1 MTERQQNTTG
11 KGINTVCV
19 NGEVKHITELDI
31 DDSKYE
37 DTDFNDLTLTHFSV
51 DFEQFAGVVD
61 ALLPLSPV
69 VSSPM
74 SGKKYHAFMSKDGLA
89 FIKTEADV

>member
-1 MTERQQNTTG
+1 MKQDGFAYE
-11 KGINTVCV
+11 
-19 NGEVKHITELDI
+19 ELLMGMFAI

-74 SGKKYHAFMSKDGLA
+74 SGKKYHAFMSKDGQA

>member
-1 MTERQQNTTG
+1 MKQDAFAYE
-11 KGINTVCV
+11 
-19 NGEVKHITELDI
+19 ELLMGMFAI

-61 ALLPLSPV
+61 ALFHYLR
-69 VSSPM
+69 
-74 SGKKYHAFMSKDGLA
+74 
-89 FIKTEADV
+89 